1 MTVEIGVRF
10 GKRFKMCC
18 VWCLHH
24 NEFCACKHEMKD
36 LEKTIECPEYDDIY
50 EMTWRWFGWMYQMN
64 CDNISD

>member
-50 EMTWRWFGWMYQMN
+50 EMIWRWN
-64 CDNISD
+64 E